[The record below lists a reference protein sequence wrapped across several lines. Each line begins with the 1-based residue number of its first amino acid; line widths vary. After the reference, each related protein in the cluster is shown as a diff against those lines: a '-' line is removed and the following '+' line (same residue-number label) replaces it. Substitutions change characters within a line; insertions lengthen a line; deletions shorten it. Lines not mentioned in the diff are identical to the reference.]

1 MEISEKNKFL
11 LNYSNRKTHLGPKSE
26 SITAYLNKPVTGLP
40 LCIPANLNYF
50 NYRNSKVFELNKK
63 VAAKKLFLTSKLN
76 YTGIKIFFE
85 KGNKFTFEAR
95 LKQKYKSTVEKIN
108 FHNIKVK
115 KKIKFLNR
123 KYNNSVCAF
132 QTRNI
137 PHFGHESII
146 NYLLS
151 IFNHVVINPI
161 IGPKKKGDIKLKSL
175 KKIYIKL
182 IKNKYG
188 KKVSFLPVYFNM
200 FYAGPREAIHHA
212 IIRKNLGFKNFI
224 VGRDHAGSDNLYRP
238 DQAINYI
245 KKFSKKLK
253 INVLTING
261 AYYCPECQKVLI
273 KGNCNHENLKDI
285 SGTSFRK
292 HLSKKILFK
301 FADKKIQR
309 YIHLNGI
316 ETY

>member
-11 LNYSNRKTHLGPKSE
+11 LNYSNRITHLGPKSQ
-26 SITAYLNKPVTGLP
+26 SIKEYINKFATGMP
-40 LCIPANLNYF
+40 LCIPLGLDYF
-50 NYRNSKVFELNKK
+50 NYNKNKIFKLNKK
-63 VAAKKLFLTSKLN
+63 IVASRFFLTSKLN
-76 YTGIKIFFE
+76 YEGIKIFFE
-85 KGNKFTFEAR
+85 KGNKFTFNATP
-95 LKQKYKSTVEKIN
+95 KKKYINIVKKIN
-108 FHNIKVK
+108 LHNIKAKRRVK
-115 KKIKFLNR
+115 LLNKKYK
-123 KYNNSVCAF
+123 NSVCAF

-137 PHFGHESII
+137 PHAGHEAII
-146 NYLLS
+146 TYLLN
-151 IFNHVVINPI
+151 IFDHVVVNPI
-161 IGPKKKGDIKLKSL
+161 VGPKKKGDIKLKSL
-175 KKIYIKL
+175 KKIYQKL
-182 IKNKYG
+182 IKSEYK
-188 KKVSFLPVYFNM
+188 KKVSFLPIYFNM

-212 IIRKNLGFKNFI
+212 IIRKNLGFKNFV

-273 KGNCNHENLKDI
+273 KGNCNHENLEDI

-292 HLSKKILFK
+292 HLSKKTLFR
-301 FADKKIQR
+301 FANKKIQR